1 MHPKTSSGPPAISA
15 VLITK
20 NEADNLHDCLTS
32 LSFCDE
38 IIVLDN
44 DSTDETPDVAKRLGA
59 KVITTDRWL
68 GFGPQKQK
76 ALSAATGEWVL
87 SIDADERVSER
98 LRVEIS
104 RAVAQGGD
112 HSYSFSRKN
121 FFLGKEMRFGGWSG
135 DWVTRLAKREHC
147 QFSSDL
153 VHESLKCAHPTKRLS
168 GPLIHFSYR
177 DINDVFKKQIKY
189 AELGAAKLTLTG
201 RSIRLPTLRAVW
213 TFLRLYILR
222 LGFLDG
228 WRGTIAATAKSYETF
243 WRYALASKRVK

>member
-20 NEADNLHDCLTS
+20 NEAENLYDCLAS

-38 IIVLDN
+38 IIVLDSG
-44 DSTDETPDVAKRLGA
+44 STDETTDIAKRLGA
-59 KVITTDRWL
+59 RVISTDQWL

-76 ALSAATGEWVL
+76 ALSAATGTWVL

-98 LRVEIS
+98 LREEILE
-104 RAVAQGGD
+104 AVGKGE
-112 HSYSFSRKN
+112 SYSYRLSRKN

-135 DWVTRLAKREHC
+135 DWVTRLAKRDHC

-153 VHESLKCAHPTKRLS
+153 VHESLECAHPTKRLS
-168 GPLIHFSYR
+168 RPLIHFSYR
-177 DINDVFKKQIKY
+177 DIHDVFEKQIRY
-189 AELGAAKLTLTG
+189 AELGATKLTQTG
-201 RSIRLPTLRAVW
+201 RSIRFPTLRAVW
-213 TFLRLYILR
+213 TFLRLYILQ

-228 WRGTIAATAKSYETF
+228 WRGTLAATAKSYETF